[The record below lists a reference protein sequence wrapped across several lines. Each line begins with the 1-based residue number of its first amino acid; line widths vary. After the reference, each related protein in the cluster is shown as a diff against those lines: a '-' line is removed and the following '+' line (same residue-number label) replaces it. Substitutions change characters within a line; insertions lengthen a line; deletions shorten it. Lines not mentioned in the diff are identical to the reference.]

1 MASYEPYRGRRRG
14 RRVFT
19 GVVIVLI
26 LIAAAILVLAVTHRL
41 DFLSEGD
48 ASPSPSL
55 GGEPSPGGESSEPS
69 VEPTFIV
76 ETPSSE
82 PSEEP
87 SVSPDAR
94 PGFLR
99 AVRLDPRDD
108 VAFAGA
114 VQLAQDGLINT
125 VVLEMGNRRGGLNY
139 ESGVPLAGEA
149 GAVPSARG
157 EAAFDVSRLD
167 ELRSAG
173 VRLVAEL
180 SSLKE
185 SYLGNLNTTYAVK
198 WSDGRRWLDG
208 ELLGWLDPYNADSRK
223 YVEDLT
229 AELIGLGFD
238 EVLLTNFSFPTTGLT
253 DFTYFEGE
261 SVDGI
266 SRSDIL
272 ASFASELREAADAA
286 GGSISFEVAASQ
298 YPYDGNSEAYSA
310 AEAAGTALP
319 SLPDGTAVYVTGIP
333 EGVAIPEA
341 VAVTEL
347 ENDYTSPEA
356 AGEARAAAEA
366 ANGTSGFLLVSADG
380 RYPASF

>member
-14 RRVFT
+14 HRVFA

-26 LIAAAILVLAVTHRL
+26 LIAAAILVLAATHRL
-41 DFLSEGD
+41 DFLAEGGT
-48 ASPSPSL
+48 SPSPAID
-55 GGEPSPGGESSEPS
+55 GEPSPGSGSVEPT

-76 ETPSSE
+76 ETPSLE

-87 SVSPDAR
+87 SASPDVR
-94 PGFLR
+94 PGFMR

-108 VAFAGA
+108 VAFFGA

-167 ELRSAG
+167 ELHAAG
-173 VRLVAEL
+173 ARLVAEI

-185 SYLGNLNTTYAVK
+185 SYLGNLNTSYAVK
-198 WSDGRRWLDG
+198 WADGRRWLDG
-208 ELLGWLDPYNADSRK
+208 ELLGWLDPYNAASRG
-223 YVEDLT
+223 YIEDLT

-238 EVLLTNFSFPTTGLT
+238 EVLLTNFSFPSSGLT
-253 DFTYFEGE
+253 NFTYFAGE

-266 SRSDIL
+266 ARGDIL
-272 ASFASELREAADAA
+272 ASFASELRDSAAAA
-286 GGSISFEVAASQ
+286 GGSVSFEASAAQ
-298 YPYDGNSEAYSA
+298 YPYEGNDEAYSA

-319 SLPDGTAVYVTGIP
+319 ALPDGTAVYLTDVP
-333 EGVAIPEA
+333 EGVTIPG
-341 VAVTEL
+341 AVTVTAL
-347 ENDYTSPEA
+347 ASAYASPEA
-356 AGEARAAAEA
+356 ADEVRAAVA
-366 ANGTSGFLLVSADG
+366 AADGTSGFLLVSADG